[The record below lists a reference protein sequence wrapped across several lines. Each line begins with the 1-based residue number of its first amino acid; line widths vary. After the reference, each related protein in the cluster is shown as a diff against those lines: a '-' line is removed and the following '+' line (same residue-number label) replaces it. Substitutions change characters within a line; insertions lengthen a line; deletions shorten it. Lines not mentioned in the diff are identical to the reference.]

1 VGGRVVLSSG
11 SLEAARP
18 TAPSPTRNRRAGIAG
33 RDRYPGDSVPVPTG
47 LQLAYEGGPGGCS
60 EGEYG
65 AVGCLAVTDGGE
77 AGGSGGPLDALAA
90 RRVAVAAL
98 VPSGGARRGSGR
110 ACRAGS
116 RRRAV
121 SAQWACGLQ
130 CAYEGSPGAGSEGQ
144 YVTVHVLA
152 VT

>member
-1 VGGRVVLSSG
+1 PCTTLFRSGRVVLSPG

-18 TAPSPTRNRRAGIAG
+18 TAPSRTRNRRAGIAG

-77 AGGSGGPLDALAA
+77 AGGSGGHLDAIAA
-90 RRVAVAAL
+90 LLIAVAAL
-98 VPSGGARRGSGR
+98 VPSGDVRIGSGR
-110 ACRAGS
+110 ACHRSEEHTSELQS
-116 RRRAV
+116 RENLVCR
-121 SAQWACGLQ
+121 L
-130 CAYEGSPGAGSEGQ
+130 
-144 YVTVHVLA
+144 LL
-152 VT
+152 